1 MNAEFK
7 ADPFRFAHRP
17 LVAASIMV
25 TGLTAIGILLDASQD
40 IGRLTV
46 SLAILAAA
54 AIMMACSFRLSGK
67 LVNYAFFA
75 DRLPYVVFPL
85 ASLSVGVLTGAMKLV
100 FMTGLAGNLLLFILN
115 GRDNLRDAVRT
126 YFLIPR

>member
-1 MNAEFK
+1 MNAEFI

-17 LVAASIMV
+17 LLAASIVV
-25 TGLTAIGILLDASQD
+25 TGLMAIGILLDASQD

-46 SLAILAAA
+46 SLAILATA
-54 AIMMACSFRLSGK
+54 AIMMTCSFRLSGK
-67 LVNYAFFA
+67 LVHYRFFA
-75 DRLPYVVFPL
+75 DGLPYIVFLL
-85 ASLSVGVLTGAMKLV
+85 ASLSVGVATGAIKFV
-100 FMTGLAGNLLLFILN
+100 FLTGLAGSLLLFILN

>member
-1 MNAEFK
+1 MNAEFI

-17 LVAASIMV
+17 LLAASIVV
-25 TGLTAIGILLDASQD
+25 TGLMAIGILLDASQD

-46 SLAILAAA
+46 SLAILATA

-67 LVNYAFFA
+67 LV
-75 DRLPYVVFPL
+75 DGLPYIVFPL
-85 ASLSVGVLTGAMKLV
+85 ASLSVGVATGAIKFV
-100 FMTGLAGNLLLFILN
+100 FLTGLAGSLLLFILN